1 MKPFLQQIAETLV
14 HEYTQLSDLVLVLP
28 SKRAGL
34 FLRDQL
40 LQHHKKTGF
49 GPSIYSIEAFVKELS
64 GLTTADT
71 TVLLFEL
78 YDTYRQLTPE
88 KEAESFHSFAQW
100 GTMLLQHFN
109 EIDRYLIDSQN
120 FFTYLSSIKELN
132 HWYLQEEKTTLQK
145 NYIRFWQRFG
155 NYYQKFTERLLEKQT
170 GYQGLLYREAVANI
184 EHYLQNHSEKT
195 YVFIGFNALNK
206 AESVIIQ
213 EFLEYGNA
221 RIFWDIDPYFIS
233 NPEHDAGL
241 FIRKYLKEWKYF
253 KNHPPVLPE
262 STFTQAK
269 NIQITGIPKNVG
281 QAKYVGQLIQKWQEQ
296 GKTLQ
301 NTAII
306 LGNEL
311 LLAPVLN
318 ALPSSVT
325 RVNITGGYP
334 LFLTPVASFFNTWFE
349 LVANHSAQGHYY
361 QHLVNFLSHP
371 MGKMALLHEQ
381 TDYATELL
389 QKIHLENLVFVENAT
404 LTEHFTAGASPL
416 VEAIF
421 FTTEKT
427 PVSKIIQ
434 NASSLI
440 THLKEVYQTI
450 QKQPLYLEYLYR
462 LYRIFNQIALLN
474 TQYNHIDDLKGLRHI
489 FKELMHQET
498 IDFQGEPLQGLQV
511 MGVLESRNLDFE
523 NIIVTSVNEGILPSG
538 KTDSSFIPFDLK
550 TAYGIPTYKE
560 KDAVYTYHFYHLL
573 QRAKNVCL
581 LYNTEPDVLEGSEKS
596 RFLLQLTLSGMPMH
610 HITETTVAPE
620 VHITTPPPVSVEKNP
635 ALLTRLS
642 QIAEKGFSPT
652 ALTTFIRNPLDFYM
666 QSVLGI
672 RNEAELEETVAA
684 NTLGTVVHDTLEALY
699 TPFEGHFLNA
709 DTLSKTTQN
718 IVKEVEKNFTK
729 TYRGGDMSRGK
740 NLLVFNIAVRYVEK
754 FLEMEIADLRAGA
767 SIKIIH
773 LEQSL
778 KTPVPM
784 PELDFPVYI
793 QGKADRIDER
803 NGTLR
808 IIDYKT
814 GKVQQNELE
823 LYDWNLLTTDYKY
836 SKAFQVLAYAYML
849 QNLLG
854 THDTEAGI
862 ISFKNYQGG
871 FLRFAVKEGPRAR
884 EKHYGI
890 TPEVLENFRLQL
902 QQLILEIC
910 HPQTPFIEKEIS
922 S

>member
-14 HEYTQLSDLVLVLP
+14 TQYTQLSDLVLVLP

-40 LQHHKKTGF
+40 LQHNQKTGF
-49 GPSIYSIEAFVKELS
+49 GPSLYSIETFVKELS
-64 GLTTADT
+64 GLKTADT

-88 KEAESFHSFAQW
+88 KEAESFHSFAKW
-100 GTMLLQHFN
+100 GTMLLQDFN

-132 HWYLQEEKTTLQK
+132 HWYLKEEKTTLQK

-184 EHYLQNHSEKT
+184 EHYLQNHSGKNF
-195 YVFIGFNALNK
+195 VFIGFNALNK

-213 EFLEYGNA
+213 EFLEFGNT

-233 NPEHDAGL
+233 NPEHDAGF

-253 KNHPPVLPE
+253 KKHPPALPE

-334 LFLTPVASFFNTWFE
+334 LFLTPVASFFNAWFE
-349 LVANHSAQGHYY
+349 LIANHSAQGHYY

-371 MGKMALLHEQ
+371 MGKMALLHEK
-381 TDYATELL
+381 TDYATKLL
-389 QKIHLENLVFVENAT
+389 QRIHHENLVFVDSDT
-404 LTEHFTAGASPL
+404 LTRHFAANTTAV

-421 FTTEKT
+421 LTNEKT

-440 THLKEVYQTI
+440 AHLKEVYQTT

-474 TQYNHIDDLKGLRHI
+474 TQYNHIGDLKGLRHV
-489 FKELMHQET
+489 FKELIHQET

-538 KTDSSFIPFDLK
+538 KTDASFIPFDLK

-573 QRAKNVCL
+573 QKAKNICL

-596 RFLLQLTLSGMPMH
+596 RFLLQLTLSRMPMH

-620 VHITTPPPVSVEKNP
+620 VHIATPPPVSVEKNP
-635 ALLTRLS
+635 SLLSRLS
-642 QIAEKGFSPT
+642 EIAEKGFSPT

-699 TPFEGHFLNA
+699 KPFEGHFLHA
-709 DTLSKTTQN
+709 DTLLETTQN
-718 IVKEVEKNFTK
+718 IVTEVKKNFTK

-767 SIKIIH
+767 SIQIIH

-778 KTPVPM
+778 KTPVPV

-793 QGKADRIDER
+793 QGKADRIDKR

-849 QNLLG
+849 QDLLG

-890 TPEVLENFRLQL
+890 TTETLENFRLQL

-922 S
+922 